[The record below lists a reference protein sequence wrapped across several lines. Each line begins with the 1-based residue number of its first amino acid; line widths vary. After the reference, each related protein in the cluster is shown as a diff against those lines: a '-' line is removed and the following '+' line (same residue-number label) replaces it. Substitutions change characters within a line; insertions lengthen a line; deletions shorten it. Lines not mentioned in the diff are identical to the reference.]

1 MKLFNKIKNLKKN
14 KSLHHLEAY
23 AEKAKA
29 IFGPVSS
36 KTGREKTDNVKY
48 FSHI

>member
-36 KTGREKTDNVKY
+36 KTGTIYRKGGPYEQR
-48 FSHI
+48 